1 MTELP
6 PELKDFG
13 LGPRTFKRR
22 ADDRSGDRSV
32 WTDTPADRERKAKV
46 RGRSRV
52 SVGVGSV
59 LKSHEATFCKGAVF

>member
-22 ADDRSGDRSV
+22 TDTKSGDRSV

-46 RGRSRV
+46 KV
-52 SVGVGSV
+52 VIY
-59 LKSHEATFCKGAVF
+59 VFLSMLALF